1 MNKRYFEN
9 FFLSNVILL
18 LKFSKF
24 ISFIIELY
32 RKYSKIDLSKF
43 YLEYLYN
50 AKYNS
55 QGISLR
61 YLTFYKEKDY

>member
-24 ISFIIELY
+24 ISFITELY

-43 YLEYLYN
+43 YLEYLY